1 MWSDWSACT
10 ATCGTPG
17 VQTRTRSIAVAAQH
31 GGPCAEASALKE
43 DMPCPNLLPCVVP
56 TPAPTPAPTPLPT
69 PAPTPEAIT
78 LPPGQTLAPG
88 QTLPTRAPV
97 TAAATPAPKVRFDSS
112 IDAKATFQLNAET
125 TLKARN
131 KDALN
136 VTPVMSFSP
145 VTKAVG
151 VSGGSAVEGEIMAPF
166 ALELRFKS
174 RRTLESLTLANF
186 DSVGDRA
193 QIACSNSDER
203 RRVAPLVISVT
214 STDSALAD
222 ATAAGFDTF
231 ELSAADPVSSFGL
244 LGFSAGTPPPTAP
257 DATTDS
263 GTEGA
268 TGQVG
273 GFGTL
278 EIALCAAGGAVLVC
292 AIVIVVVLVV
302 RRRKRAASSAPA
314 ANSSS
319 MASVN
324 HSHAGGTMDGTP
336 LQPVYGGGAMAMA
349 MGDREPQEQYRPLS
363 LVDGQGGMRDA
374 ASTMSGAESIG
385 YYGSTA
391 SVQDM
396 TIGQYK
402 PASLVSDDRAISSY
416 PQQQFASPVW

>member
-1 MWSDWSACT
+1 
-10 ATCGTPG
+10 
-17 VQTRTRSIAVAAQH
+17 
-31 GGPCAEASALKE
+31 
-43 DMPCPNLLPCVVP
+43 
-56 TPAPTPAPTPLPT
+56 
-69 PAPTPEAIT
+69 
-78 LPPGQTLAPG
+78 
-88 QTLPTRAPV
+88 
-97 TAAATPAPKVRFDSS
+97 VRFDSS

-136 VTPVMSFSP
+136 VTPVMSFSA

-193 QIACSNSDER
+193 QIACSNSDDR
-203 RRVAPLVISVT
+203 RRAAPLIISVT
-214 STDSALAD
+214 SADSALAD

-244 LGFSAGTPPPTAP
+244 LGFSAGTPPPPAP
-257 DATTDS
+257 GATDS

-292 AIVIVVVLVV
+292 AIIIVVVVVV
-302 RRRKRAASSAPA
+302 RRRKRAASSSA
-314 ANSSS
+314 AATSSSS
-319 MASVN
+319 MAPVN

-349 MGDREPQEQYRPLS
+349 MGDREPQELYRPLS
-363 LVDGQGGMRDA
+363 LVDGHGGMRDA
-374 ASTMSGAESIG
+374 ASTISGGESIG

-402 PASLVSDDRAISSY
+402 PASLVSDDRTIS
-416 PQQQFASPVW
+416 ASPQPVW